1 MNAAQ
6 GLICEHDVP
15 VSKACQALDLPRA
28 TFYRHQRP
36 PAQPVASDGKRA
48 VHPRSLT
55 PEERARVLNT
65 LYQPEFVDRSPYQ
78 VYAEL
83 LDAGRHLC
91 SVSTMYRILRAVGS
105 VKERRDQLRH
115 PAYAVPR
122 LQASAPNQVWT
133 WDITKLPGPQKW
145 KSYYLYVILDMYS
158 RCVVG
163 FLVAEVETSALA
175 KQLIEESCQ
184 KQRIEAKQLVLHAD
198 RGAQMTSKTV
208 SQLLWDLGVEQSHS
222 RPRVSN
228 DNAFSEAQFKTVK
241 TRADYPSYFSSVED
255 ARQWSRTTLE
265 WYNHEHHHEALGWMT
280 PYQVHYGLAEQ
291 LRLKRQETLDAALA
305 AHPERFVTGRVKAPG
320 PPKLV
325 SLNPLP
331 LASSS
336 APSPAPEH

>member
-1 MNAAQ
+1 MDAIQ
-6 GLICEHDVP
+6 SLIADGIP
-15 VSKACQALDLPRA
+15 ASQACHALALPRA

-36 PAQPVASDGKRA
+36 AADPAVSRPRA
-48 VHPRSLT
+48 KHHRALSQ
-55 PEERARVLNT
+55 EERDRVLAA

-83 LDAGRHLC
+83 LDADRQLC
-91 SVSTMYRILRAVGS
+91 SVSTMYRILRAANG
-105 VKERRDQLRH
+105 VKERRNQLRH

-122 LQASAPNQVWT
+122 LQASGPNQVWT

-145 KSYYLYVILDMYS
+145 KSYYLYVIIDMYS

-163 FLVAEVETSALA
+163 FLVAEVETSELA
-175 KQLIEESCQ
+175 KQLIEQSCQ
-184 KQRIEAKQLVLHAD
+184 KQKIEAKQLVLHAD

-208 SQLLWDLGVEQSHS
+208 SQQLTDLGVEQSHS

-228 DNAFSEAQFKTVK
+228 DNAFSEAQFKTLK
-241 TRADYPSYFSSVED
+241 TRADYPSYFSSIED

-265 WYNHEHHHEALGWMT
+265 WYNHEHHHEGIGWMT
-280 PYQVHYGLAEQ
+280 PYQVHYGQAEQ
-291 LRLKRQETLDAALA
+291 LRERRQATLEAALA
-305 AHPERFVTGRVKAPG
+305 AHPERFVRGRVEAPG

-331 LASSS
+331 H
-336 APSPAPEH
+336 APEY